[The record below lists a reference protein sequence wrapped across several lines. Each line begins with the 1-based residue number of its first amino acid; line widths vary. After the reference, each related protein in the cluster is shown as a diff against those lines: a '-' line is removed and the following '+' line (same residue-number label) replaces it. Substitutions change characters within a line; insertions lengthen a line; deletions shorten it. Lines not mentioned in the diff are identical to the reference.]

1 VNIVKPK
8 PNPNL
13 AWEIPLAAVE
23 LIADAEGLY
32 LKAYR
37 CPAGV
42 PTIGW
47 GQTDDVQMGMV
58 WTKEEADA
66 DLCRS
71 IGVRVKEVLNCC
83 TRTPTDYELGAMVSL
98 QYNIGSAAFAKSSVL
113 KAHNRADPQAASRAF
128 GLFNQATVNGVKQ
141 ELRGLTA
148 RRAAEAALYL
158 RPEDGSPPLR
168 MPQAVEPSASLTK
181 SPTVQASTVA
191 LSVGALGTLNEVGTQ
206 LTTVSSVIQT
216 AKTFFVEIL
225 GIPSGSFLPVLLVLF
240 SGVTLWNR
248 IKQRIKGWA

>member
-1 VNIVKPK
+1 MKPK
-8 PNPNL
+8 PNPSL

-23 LIADAEGLY
+23 LIADAEGLC

-71 IGVRVKEVLNCC
+71 ISVRVKDVLNCC

-98 QYNIGSAAFAKSSVL
+98 QYNIGNGAFSKSSVL

-128 GLFNQATVNGVKQ
+128 GLFNKARVNGVLQ

-148 RRAAEAALYL
+148 RRAAESALYL
-158 RPEDGSPPLR
+158 RPEDGSPALR
-168 MPQAVEPSASLTK
+168 MPQAVEPSTSLAK
-181 SPTVQASTVA
+181 SPTVQSGVA
-191 LSVGALGTLNEVGTQ
+191 AVGVGTMTIINEAGTQ
-206 LTTVSSVIQT
+206 LSTVSGVVQT

-225 GIPSGSFLPVLLVLF
+225 GIPSVSFLPALLIF
-240 SGVTLWNR
+240 FGAVTFWNR